1 MRPRIA
7 HGRNLDAVT
16 DAIIVDVEIV
26 DDPVAI
32 VVQAVADLG
41 RRGALADTAALAAIV
56 PQFQP
61 AMQSDVLPQVV
72 VHTFV
77 PVLSGMQ
84 IPPGQLELSAHPL
97 APAAPPPPLEP
108 LAPARP
114 VVTIAGSVDELPPV
128 ASPPPPPPTTR
139 HCLRPSQYC
148 LRQDHFDTRQPRWLS
163 HNESR
168 NPSGQPGRP
177 IGDHARSFPVDLP
190 RGSTP
195 P

>member
-1 MRPRIA
+1 MRP
-7 HGRNLDAVT
+7 GLPT
-16 DAIIVDVEIV
+16 
-26 DDPVAI
+26 VAI
-32 VVQAVADLG
+32 LMQSQMPSLLTSRSSTIPLQSLSRPSQISGDGEHWQTL
-41 RRGALADTAALAAIV
+41 LLWPPIV

-114 VVTIAGSVDELPPV
+114 VVTIAGSVDELPPL
-128 ASPPPPPPTTR
+128 ASPPPPPPTDPAL
-139 HCLRPSQYC
+139 LRPSQYC

-163 HNESR
+163 
-168 NPSGQPGRP
+168 PQ
-177 IGDHARSFPVDLP
+177 
-190 RGSTP
+190 
-195 P
+195 